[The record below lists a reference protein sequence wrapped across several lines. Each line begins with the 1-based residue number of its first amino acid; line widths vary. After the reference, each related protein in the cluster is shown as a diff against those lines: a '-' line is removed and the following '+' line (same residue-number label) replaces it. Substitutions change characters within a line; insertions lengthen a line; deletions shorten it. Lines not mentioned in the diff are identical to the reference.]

1 MKIHMEILMD
11 NLPNRMNQGVQKGW
25 AGYITAPPAYQD
37 LLHPTQTKWVIVTS
51 KPGNNDVGDP

>member
-25 AGYITAPPAYQD
+25 AGYITAPPC
-37 LLHPTQTKWVIVTS
+37 L
-51 KPGNNDVGDP
+51 PGSIAPKSDKMGYSDQ